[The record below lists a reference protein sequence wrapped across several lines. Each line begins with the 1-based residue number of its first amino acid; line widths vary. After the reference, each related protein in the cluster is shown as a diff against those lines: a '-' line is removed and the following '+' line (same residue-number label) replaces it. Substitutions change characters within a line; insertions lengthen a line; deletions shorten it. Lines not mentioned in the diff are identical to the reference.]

1 MTDDPVGRARE
12 AAGILDSAVFK
23 EAVAAVEKEFVERA
37 VEAAADDHE
46 ATIEFTRHVR
56 ALRAVVATLN
66 QWALTGRLRA
76 AKQEASHVA

>member
-23 EAVAAVEKEFVERA
+23 EAVAAVEKEF